1 MYKIIA
7 PRAAVGVLR
16 GSIVTRRALDCFGF
30 SFGDFFGSR
39 LRNVSLTMG
48 ADHGTR
54 LYIFLTE
61 RAFLITLSLLFFRNR
76 FHVFRYYERV
86 NEGDNEE
93 AGPVYP
99 PQEKVSTLRT
109 GDKGRDYA
117 DNAGDDYVL
126 HVITFLSYT
135 ISLCFMTAN
144 PRILKS
150 EQFDSLN

>member
-7 PRAAVGVLR
+7 PRAAVGALR
-16 GSIVTRRALDCFGF
+16 SSIMTRRAFDCFGF
-30 SFGDFFGSR
+30 GFGDFFGRR
-39 LRNVSLTMG
+39 LRNVSLAMR
-48 ADHGTR
+48 ADHGAR
-54 LYIFLTE
+54 LYIFLAE
-61 RAFLITLSLLFFRNR
+61 RALLVSLSLLFLCNR
-76 FHVFRYYERV
+76 FHVFRYYEGV
-86 NEGDNEE
+86 NKGDYEE

-99 PQEKVSTLRT
+99 PQEKVSPFRT

-117 DNAGDDYVL
+117 DNAGNDYVL